1 MPNNQQIIVTL
12 PVEYWKVIMDFIKYS
27 CQLKEDNWIK
37 WGQEVNQTIQSSI
50 EKSAGENCI
59 KGINRTT
66 VSSSN
71 LNSIE
76 YDVKTRTL
84 EIQFNEGSIYQY
96 YQVPQEIYVGLMKAA
111 SHGHYY
117 SALIRGTFQSSKIGY
132 EPLQG
137 YSEDDEYDYG
147 DEEQWTANDIKNML
161 DMGDNFE
168 SYWEDAG
175 RDD

>member
-1 MPNNQQIIVTL
+1 
-12 PVEYWKVIMDFIKYS
+12 MDFIKYS
-27 CQLKEDNWIK
+27 CQLKGDDWIK
-37 WGQEVNQTIQSSI
+37 WGQGINQTIQSSI
-50 EKSAGENCI
+50 EKNVGENSI

-71 LNSIE
+71 LNSIG

-96 YQVPQEIYVGLMKAA
+96 YQVPQEIYAGLMKAE
-111 SHGHYY
+111 SHGQYF
-117 SALIRGTFQSSKIGY
+117 SAVIRGAFQSSKIGY
-132 EPLQG
+132 EPLQD
-137 YSEDDEYDYG
+137 YSEDDDYG
-147 DEEQWTANDIKNML
+147 DRDEEHYTTKDIKDML
-161 DMGDNFE
+161 DMGDNFD